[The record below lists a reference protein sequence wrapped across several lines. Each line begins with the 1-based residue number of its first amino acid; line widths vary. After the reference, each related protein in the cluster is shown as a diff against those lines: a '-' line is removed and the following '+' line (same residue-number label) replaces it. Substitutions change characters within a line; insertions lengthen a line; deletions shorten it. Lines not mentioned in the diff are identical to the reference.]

1 MKKYLIM
8 VLALLLSVFM
18 LTACS
23 DKGLISEKSLENYT
37 LTVTTTIDSNFK
49 HEIFKTGKRYSI
61 KKASDEAPNYYAT
74 YGSKVLK
81 YVEKDVDFGDTTLKS
96 ATATI
101 DSTIDPANFE
111 KLLINLKK
119 SDVNKDELIN
129 LKNNNIISYLI
140 DGISLD
146 DETVRLDNA
155 YKYGLIE
162 CTSAKLEIKSSKL
175 NKIDVTFKYGG
186 NDLVVTATF
195 SDYGTTKIDNFPV
208 ETSYDKT
215 YYSYFDVN
223 EEGQKPKSVYIDVKF
238 GDYGTVRFE
247 SLALKNDAEVNAL
260 NYFLYLFKKG
270 AYSKANIDSCTTS
283 IIMIGDQKED
293 VSKQIASKVNQT
305 TTPSNKRGTLALK
318 FTDDQSNPTQQFQI
332 NLTDLSSSYDTTS
345 TVIAGVI
352 DGFSVLDE
360 VSQLSTNVYNEIKI
374 KISVTY
380 NDYTYTEPKFKN

>member
-96 ATATI
+96 ATSTI

-129 LKNNNIISYLI
+129 LKNNTIISYLI

-146 DETVRLDNA
+146 DQTVRLDNA

-175 NKIDVTFKYGG
+175 NKIDVTFKYGE

-195 SDYGTTKIDNFPV
+195 SDYGT
-208 ETSYDKT
+208 KT

-380 NDYTYTEPKFKN
+380 NDYTYTEPTFKN